1 MRATLRH
8 AAQVT
13 ITTALAL
20 SLGACAASLPQP
32 EPAAPPAV
40 ALPVLSVAQSEGVL
54 SRIGEVLA
62 TADAALDPA
71 GLPERLTGPA
81 LAIRT
86 AEYVR
91 AKATAGAKPPTVLP
105 TQAQTLVVPDTTTWP
120 RTELV
125 VTQQPADL
133 QAPRLLVLTQA
144 TARDPYRLWGWARLG
159 AGVQM
164 PATADTTHGSAPI
177 AADATGLL
185 LSPGETLAQYADVL
199 ANGAASTFAGAF
211 PADFFR
217 TYIETKRAAYSESL
231 KAVATVTETYT
242 PAGDGIIALATA
254 DGGAIVVGA
263 MTTQTTIAVA
273 QGSVALDDPFEAAL
287 AGRASVTKSSVRTWT
302 DVVAFY
308 VPPAGSTTTQIQVL
322 AAEHA
327 LTSVTGE

>member
-1 MRATLRH
+1 MRAGFRLATR
-8 AAQVT
+8 VT
-13 ITTALAL
+13 VTAALAL
-20 SLGACAASLPQP
+20 SLGACAAALPQP
-32 EPAAPPAV
+32 EPPAAPAV

-54 SRIGEVLA
+54 SRIGAVLDS
-62 TADAALDPA
+62 ADATLDPA

-91 AKATAGAKPPTVLP
+91 ATATAGAKPPTVLP
-105 TQAQTLVVPDTTTWP
+105 TRAQTFVVPDTTTWP

-125 VTQQPADL
+125 VTEQPDDL

-144 TARDPYRLWGWARLG
+144 AARDPYRLWGWARLG
-159 AGVQM
+159 AGVKM
-164 PATADTTHGSAPI
+164 PGTADTTHGSAPI
-177 AADATGLL
+177 AVDATGLL
-185 LSPGETLAQYADVL
+185 LSPAKTLAQYADVL
-199 ANGAASTFAGAF
+199 ANGDASTSAGAF

-217 TYIETKRAAYSESL
+217 TYIETRRAAYSESL

-242 PAGDGIIALATA
+242 PAAGGIVALATA

-273 QGSVALDDPFEAAL
+273 QGSVALDDAFEAAL

-302 DVVAFY
+302 DVLAFY

-322 AAEHA
+322 AAEHS

>member
-62 TADAALDPA
+62 TSDAALDPA
-71 GLPERLTGPA
+71 GLSERLTGPA

-231 KAVATVTETYT
+231 KAVATVTETYA

>member
-1 MRATLRH
+1 MRAAPRR
-8 AAQVT
+8 AARVT
-13 ITTALAL
+13 VMVALAL
-20 SLGACAASLPQP
+20 TLGACAASLPQP
-32 EPAAPPAV
+32 DPAAAPAV

-54 SRIGEVLA
+54 SRIGTVLE

-71 GLPERLTGPA
+71 ALADRLTGPA

-91 AKATAGAKPPTVLP
+91 ATATAGAKLPTVLP

-133 QAPRLLVLTQA
+133 QAPRLLVLSQA

-164 PATADTTHGSAPI
+164 PATADAAHGSAPLSP
-177 AADATGLL
+177 DATGLL
-185 LSPGETLAQYADVL
+185 LSPAETLAQYADVL
-199 ANGAASTFAGAF
+199 ANGDASTFAGAF
-211 PADFFR
+211 PTDFFR
-217 TYIETKRAAYSESL
+217 TYIEAKRAEYSESL

-242 PAGDGIIALATA
+242 PVDDGISALATV

-287 AGRASVTKSSVRTWT
+287 AGRASVTKSSVRIWT

>member
-1 MRATLRH
+1 MRAGLRH
-8 AAQVT
+8 AMRVT
-13 ITTALAL
+13 VTGALAL
-20 SLGACAASLPQP
+20 SLGACAAALPQP
-32 EPAAPPAV
+32 EPAAAPAV

-54 SRIGEVLA
+54 SRIGAVLDS
-62 TADAALDPA
+62 ADAALDPA

-91 AKATAGAKPPTVLP
+91 ATATAGAKPPTVLP
-105 TQAQTLVVPDTTTWP
+105 TRAQTLVVPDTTTWP

-125 VTQQPADL
+125 VTEQPDDL

-159 AGVQM
+159 AGVKM
-164 PATADTTHGSAPI
+164 PGTADTAHGSAPI

-185 LSPGETLAQYADVL
+185 LSPAETLAQYADVL
-199 ANGAASTFAGAF
+199 ANGDRSTFAGAF

-217 TYIETKRAAYSESL
+217 TYIETRRAAYSESL

-242 PAGDGIIALATA
+242 PADGGIVALATA

-273 QGSVALDDPFEAAL
+273 HGSVALDDAFEAAL

-322 AAEHA
+322 AAEHS

>member
-1 MRATLRH
+1 MRAAPRR
-8 AAQVT
+8 AARMTVT
-13 ITTALAL
+13 VALAL
-20 SLGACAASLPQP
+20 TLGACAASLPQP
-32 EPAAPPAV
+32 EPAAAPAV

-54 SRIGEVLA
+54 SRIGTVLE
-62 TADAALDPA
+62 TSDAALDPA
-71 GLPERLTGPA
+71 GLAARLTGPA

-91 AKATAGAKPPTVLP
+91 ATATAGAKPPTVLP
-105 TQAQTLVVPDTTTWP
+105 TEAQTLVVPDTTAWP

-159 AGVQM
+159 AGVKM
-164 PATADTTHGSAPI
+164 PATADTTHGSVPLAP
-177 AADATGLL
+177 DATGLL
-185 LSPGETLAQYADVL
+185 LSPAETLAQYADVL
-199 ANGAASTFAGAF
+199 ANGDASAFAGAF

-217 TYIETKRAAYSESL
+217 TYIADKRAAYSESL

-242 PAGDGIIALATA
+242 PVDDGIVALATA

-287 AGRASVTKSSVRTWT
+287 AGRATVTKSAVRTWT

>member
-1 MRATLRH
+1 MRGTLRH
-8 AAQVT
+8 AVQVT
-13 ITTALAL
+13 VTTAIAL

-40 ALPVLSVAQSEGVL
+40 ALPVLSIAQSEGVL
-54 SRIGEVLA
+54 SRIGDVLA

-91 AKATAGAKPPTVLP
+91 AKATDGAKPPTALP
-105 TQAQTLVVPDTTTWP
+105 AQAQTLVVPDTTTWP

-185 LSPGETLAQYADVL
+185 VSPGETLAQYADVL
-199 ANGAASTFAGAF
+199 ANGDASKFAGAF

-242 PAGDGIIALATA
+242 PAGDGIVALATA

-287 AGRASVTKSSVRTWT
+287 AGRASVTKGSVRTWT

-322 AAEHA
+322 AAEHS

>member
-1 MRATLRH
+1 MRATLRR

-13 ITTALAL
+13 VTTALAL

-91 AKATAGAKPPTVLP
+91 AKATAGAKPPTALP

-164 PATADTTHGSAPI
+164 PATADTAHGSAPI

-185 LSPGETLAQYADVL
+185 LSPSETLAQYADVL
-199 ANGAASTFAGAF
+199 ANGDVSTFAGAF

-242 PAGDGIIALATA
+242 PVDDGVIALATA
-254 DGGAIVVGA
+254 DGKGA
-263 MTTQTTIAVA
+263 
-273 QGSVALDDPFEAAL
+273 L
-287 AGRASVTKSSVRTWT
+287 
-302 DVVAFY
+302 
-308 VPPAGSTTTQIQVL
+308 PAKTPGD
-322 AAEHA
+322 
-327 LTSVTGE
+327 

>member
-40 ALPVLSVAQSEGVL
+40 ALPVLSVAQSGGVL

-185 LSPGETLAQYADVL
+185 LSPGETLAHYADVL
-199 ANGAASTFAGAF
+199 ANGDASKFAGAF

-242 PAGDGIIALATA
+242 PASDGIVALATA

-287 AGRASVTKSSVRTWT
+287 AGRASVTKGSVRTWT
-302 DVVAFY
+302 DVIAFY

>member
-1 MRATLRH
+1 MRAGLRR
-8 AAQVT
+8 AGRVAVT
-13 ITTALAL
+13 AALAL

-32 EPAAPPAV
+32 RPAAAPAV
-40 ALPVLSVAQSEGVL
+40 ALPVLSAAQSEGVL
-54 SRIGEVLA
+54 SHVGEVLA
-62 TADAALDPA
+62 AADATLDPA

-91 AKATAGAKPPTVLP
+91 ATATAGAKPPTVLP
-105 TQAQTLVVPDTTTWP
+105 TKAQTIVIPDTTTWP

-125 VTQQPADL
+125 VTEQPDDL

-159 AGVQM
+159 AGVKM
-164 PATADTTHGSAPI
+164 PGTADAAHGSAPVAI
-177 AADATGLL
+177 DAPGLVL
-185 LSPGETLAQYADVL
+185 NPAETLAQYADVL
-199 ANGAASTFAGAF
+199 ANGDASPFAGTF

-217 TYIETKRAAYSESL
+217 TYIETRRAAYSESL

-242 PAGDGIIALATA
+242 PVEGGIVALATS

-287 AGRASVTKSSVRTWT
+287 AGRASVTKSSVRSWT

-308 VPPAGSTTTQIQVL
+308 VPPTGSTTTQIQVL
-322 AAEHA
+322 AAEHS